1 MTAKEKYKELYIK
14 HVIEEKSSTTEEM
27 DKLFQELL
35 EKEFNDDPEKMTA
48 FIDSLQEPEPAAIS
62 LEDLQ
67 AAMVEL
73 TNMILGG

>member
-1 MTAKEKYKELYIK
+1 MTDLQKQF
-14 HVIEEKSSTTEEM
+14 IEALEANGQVLSGRAYE
-27 DKLFQELL
+27 LFQEVLA
-35 EKEFNDDPEKMTA
+35 KDFNGDPEKMSA
-48 FIDSLQEPEPAAIS
+48 FMGSLQEPEPAAIS

>member
-1 MTAKEKYKELYIK
+1 MTDLQKQF
-14 HVIEEKSSTTEEM
+14 IEAYEAAGRTITGQASE
-27 DKLFQELL
+27 LFQELL
-35 EKEFNDDPEKMTA
+35 EKEFDDDPEKMTA

>member
-1 MTAKEKYKELYIK
+1 MTDLQKQF
-14 HVIEEKSSTTEEM
+14 IEAYEAAGRTITGQASE
-27 DKLFQELL
+27 LFQELL
-35 EKEFNDDPEKMTA
+35 ENEFDDDPEKMTA

>member
-1 MTAKEKYKELYIK
+1 MTDLQKQF
-14 HVIEEKSSTTEEM
+14 IEAYEAADRTITGQAAE
-27 DKLFQELL
+27 LFQELL
-35 EKEFNDDPEKMTA
+35 EKEFEDDPEKMSA
-48 FIDSLQEPEPAAIS
+48 FIDSLQEPEPPTIS

>member
-1 MTAKEKYKELYIK
+1 MTDLQKQF
-14 HVIEEKSSTTEEM
+14 IEAFEANGRVLSGQAYE
-27 DKLFQELL
+27 LFQEVLA
-35 EKEFNDDPEKMTA
+35 KDFNDDPEKMSA
-48 FIDSLQEPEPAAIS
+48 FMESLQEPAPAAIS

>member
-1 MTAKEKYKELYIK
+1 MTDLQKRFVEALEKNNQQIVGEAAELFDEIL
-14 HVIEEKSSTTEEM
+14 I
-27 DKLFQELL
+27 
-35 EKEFNDDPEKMTA
+35 KEFNEDPEKMTA
-48 FIDSLQEPEPAAIS
+48 FMESLQEPQPAAIS